1 MAELKNVSSRLE
13 SFIKDVYENSSE
25 LSSNANSLLGEVTA
39 SKGKYQSALDD
50 VASAWTSSDSSET
63 KSVLELIIN
72 ACSNIETSINS
83 DLLTA
88 ISDFDKVKVEYDTVL
103 DIRKQYENETDE
115 NKIKNANARIDNANA
130 KGEATIS
137 AIKSGLDDV
146 SLGIIGNMK
155 RGGSLGPVTKYNLTV
170 NFTPIT
176 PEEVAE
182 KHTSF
187 LGNVGSFCL
196 GLVKS
201 VIDLGEGIV
210 DAGATALA
218 TVVSW
223 ADQGSSDAIRDWV
236 ESDQFGEGFDEWTN
250 SLDWYN
256 ETAGSIGHTAGDVGT
271 FVTSVFC
278 PPIAVLHAIGV
289 AGETMESFLNWGPA
303 EGNWGLYG
311 SLVVGGAVGL
321 LDRYATNK
329 LHGKFASWRAGRA
342 APPAVT
348 VPVTP
353 AVTAPVTPAVTVPVT
368 PAVTVPVTP
377 AVTVPVTPAVTVP
390 VTPAVTV
397 PVTPV
402 VTVPVTPAVTGSP

>member
-13 SFIKDVYENSSE
+13 SFVKNMYDNNEISN
-25 LSSNANSLLGEVTA
+25 LSSSANSLLGEVTA

-83 DLLTA
+83 DLLRA

-155 RGGSLGPVTKYNLTV
+155 RGGALGPVTKYNLTV

-187 LGNVGSFCL
+187 LGDVGSFCL

-210 DAGATALA
+210 DAGATVLA

-271 FVTSVFC
+271 FVTSVVAGG
-278 PPIAVLHAIGV
+278 PLAVLHAVGV

-303 EGNWGLYG
+303 EDNWGLYG

-321 LDRYATNK
+321 LDYFATSK
-329 LHGKFASWRAGRA
+329 LHGKLASWRASRA

-348 VPVTP
+348 VPVTPAVTAPVTP

-377 AVTVPVTPAVTVP
+377 AVTVPVTPV
-390 VTPAVTV
+390 
-397 PVTPV
+397 
-402 VTVPVTPAVTGSP
+402 VTGSP